1 MGDGLKSV
9 VIWIGVAIL
18 VLAWLPMMGLRR
30 LADRDPARYGTGR
43 LFRRLGLAVSRLNP
57 YWNISISGHRQIDD
71 RRPYVMVC
79 NHLSQADIP
88 LISNLPWEMK
98 WVAKKELFS
107 VPVVGWMMRLA
118 GDIPVNRTAL
128 NRKSATL
135 TRAGEMLDKS
145 CSVMF
150 FPEGTRSRDGRLN
163 RFTTGAFELAIRR
176 QVPVLPMVIDGT
188 QNCLPKKSW
197 KFGNARN
204 IRLQILEP
212 VSTEGLTTSREEI
225 LELRDRVRQRIRDR
239 LARLRDC
246 EPRQVDHT
254 LSDGQA

>member
-9 VIWIGVAIL
+9 VIWMGVGLL
-18 VLAWLPMMGLRR
+18 VLLWLPMMGVRR

-43 LFRRLGLAVSRLNP
+43 LFRRLGLAISRLNP

-98 WVAKKELFS
+98 WIAKKELFS
-107 VPVVGWMMRLA
+107 FPFVGWMMRLA
-118 GDIPVNRTAL
+118 GDIPVNRSAL

-135 TRAGEMLDKS
+135 SRAEETLKQR
-145 CSVMF
+145 CSVIF
-150 FPEGTRSRDGRLN
+150 FPEGTRSRNGRMN
-163 RFTTGAFELAIRR
+163 RFTTGAFELAIRQ

-188 QNCLPKKSW
+188 QNCLPKNSW
-197 KFGNARN
+197 KFGSARN

-212 VSTEGLTTSREEI
+212 VSTEGLSSSQNEI
-225 LELRDRVRQRIRDR
+225 MELRNRVRDRIRDR
-239 LARLRDC
+239 LASLREE
-246 EPRQVDHT
+246 EPHRVDNT
-254 LSDGQA
+254 LKEGSS